1 MATTVIDTPVDPLKI
16 WQGTEE
22 QIQAKIQSGDITDT
36 DIAIATDVDYV
47 QPNEIGD
54 GTLTIQ
60 KNGQTVATFSAND
73 NNDATANI
81 TITDPVNADW
91 NQDNPNSLDFIKNK
105 PTITSITVKRIQ

>member
-1 MATTVIDTPVDPLKI
+1 MAVIENPVSQLEI

-36 DIAIATDVDYV
+36 SLAIATDVDYV

-60 KNGQTVATFSAND
+60 EKK
-73 NNDATANI
+73 
-81 TITDPVNADW
+81 
-91 NQDNPNSLDFIKNK
+91 LLK
-105 PTITSITVKRIQ
+105 